1 MFHRMYF
8 QHGTGCSSQGL
19 LILNTHTEL
28 GTLKCENKHFH
39 LTTNLLSFSPL
50 TSSLSLS
57 LSASLPPSL
66 SQHLFNVN
74 SFTTFI
80 SICPVSPF
88 VIVAEP
94 APGPLVSENV
104 RFFDLIL

>member
-39 LTTNLLSFSPL
+39 LTTNL
-50 TSSLSLS
+50 LSLS